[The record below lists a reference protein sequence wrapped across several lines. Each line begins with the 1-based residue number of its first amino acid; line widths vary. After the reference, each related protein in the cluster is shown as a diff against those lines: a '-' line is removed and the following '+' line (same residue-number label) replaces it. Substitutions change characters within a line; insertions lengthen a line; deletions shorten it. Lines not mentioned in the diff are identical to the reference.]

1 MKYAY
6 IYDTRIGKVK
16 ITEDGFG
23 ITEIDLISSEKQE
36 EVGNTGKKA
45 VEDPVAFMETDLIK
59 KAYEELSQYL
69 NGERKKFTVP
79 LNPKGT
85 EFQQKVW
92 KVLQTIP
99 FGETKSYGQVAVEIG
114 NPKACRA
121 VGMANHRNPIL
132 IMIPCHRVIGAD
144 GSLTGYGGGLSL
156 KEFLLNLE
164 QVKG

>member
-16 ITEDGFG
+16 IAEDGFG

-36 EVGNTGKKA
+36 EVGNMGKKA

>member
-1 MKYAY
+1 MNYAF

-16 ITEDGFG
+16 IAEDGLG
-23 ITEIDLISSEKQE
+23 ITEIDLISSDE
-36 EVGNTGKKA
+36 EEEANTKKA
-45 VEDPVAFMETDLIK
+45 DLASVVIMETDLIR
-59 KAYEELSQYL
+59 KAYEELSEYL
-69 NGERKKFTVP
+69 NGKRKKFTVP

-99 FGETKSYGQVAVEIG
+99 FGETKSYGQVAMEID

-156 KEFLLNLE
+156 KEFLLDLE
-164 QVKG
+164 QEKG